1 MVVVRVVSELF
12 FSSKISEACRTLGI
26 NCVVAK
32 STERLNQMLSENPD
46 AIVFVDLGLAG
57 GEGASLAG
65 LAVTSVGAERVWAF
79 YSHVAHELLEAAQS
93 AGVTQAL
100 PRSRFFEM
108 LPDIL
113 QSSSQA
119 A

>member
-1 MVVVRVVSELF
+1 MVVIRVVSELF
-12 FSSKISEACRTLGI
+12 FSSKISEACKTLGVS
-26 NCVVAK
+26 CVVAK
-32 STERLNQMLSENPD
+32 SAERLNQALSENAD

-57 GEGASLAG
+57 GQGAELAG
-65 LAVTSVGAERVWAF
+65 AAVKAVGAERVWAF
-79 YSHVAHELLEAAQS
+79 YSHVAHELLEAAEA

-100 PRSRFFEM
+100 PRSRFFET